1 VEIAEMGASSAL
13 YPILKREDERHVTM
27 SAYDKPC
34 FVEDVVRNIAM
45 ELNIDNRFDSYRIK
59 VVNYESI
66 HSHNA
71 FAVIEGKNI

>member
-1 VEIAEMGASSAL
+1 
-13 YPILKREDERHVTM
+13 M

-34 FVEDVVRNIAM
+34 FVEDVVRNIET
-45 ELNIDNRFDSYRIK
+45 ELNGDKRFDSYEIK

-71 FAVIEGKNI
+71 FATIMGENS